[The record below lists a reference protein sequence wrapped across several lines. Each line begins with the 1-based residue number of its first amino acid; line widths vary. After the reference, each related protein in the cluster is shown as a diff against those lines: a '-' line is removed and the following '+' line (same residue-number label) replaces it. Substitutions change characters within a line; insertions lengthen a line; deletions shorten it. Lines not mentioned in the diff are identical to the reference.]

1 MSFLADADQQRAL
14 TVSRKSE
21 RLINLTIALLATKRY
36 ITKSEIFKSVEGY
49 EGSAESR
56 ERMFERDKDD
66 LRSLGIEIEVGSFDP
81 LFNDEAGY
89 RIKQESYQLD
99 LGAITTLEVSLLSL
113 AAKAWQGASLNDA
126 AQRALVKLSSLG
138 FPLDEANLPGSIPSI
153 SNSEFDIT
161 VVTRAI
167 AERQVLEFL
176 YRGHDLSSE
185 SRRVVPIGLS
195 TRSGFW
201 YFTGVDQA
209 VQEIRTFRFDRV
221 LEGFNVHKGP
231 KDFEIPEGFEASQV
245 FEPDAAS
252 VAIIDIRKG
261 KCISL
266 RALATSTKSIGEW
279 DQIQIPILDVKTL
292 SALVLW
298 HGEDA
303 YVHAPEELRIQIVE
317 SLKALVGNHG

>member
-1 MSFLADADQQRAL
+1 MSFPADADQQRAL

-49 EGSAESR
+49 EGSAESK

-261 KCISL
+261 KCNSL